1 MSVPKPTPNNL
12 TFVRFGPLS
21 VDFTKTGT
29 YDLGNIN
36 YDENTFIPTHSFI
49 VYTNALGTNGTQAI
63 VAIDNGT
70 TGENIATGT
79 LIATPVST
87 SLYNQSGNLTQQVLT
102 ASAASGNGY
111 VLGNIP
117 VANPNP
123 AVGANPGG
131 AAATQNIRV
140 NVTTAAIP
148 ALTSTN
154 RVTANNIST
163 ITVASVPTWLVAGV
177 QVKVLNILNAAYN
190 GLVTVL
196 STTSTTFSYYNPSLT
211 TDASTPDSAGRI
223 GAITG
228 DVYVVG
234 LLQ

>member
-36 YDENTFIPTHSFI
+36 YDENTFIPTASFI
-49 VYTNALGTNGTQAI
+49 VYTNALGTNGTQAV

-70 TGENIATGT
+70 TNENIATGT
-79 LIATPVST
+79 LIAAPVAT
-87 SLYNQSGNLTQQVLT
+87 SPNAIGNLSQQLLT
-102 ASAASGNGY
+102 AQAASGNGY
-111 VLGNIP
+111 VLGQVPVSTTIP
-117 VANPNP
+117 SN
-123 AVGANPGG
+123 G
-131 AAATQNIRV
+131 AAATQYLRV

-148 ALTSTN
+148 ALATTN

-163 ITVASVPTWLVAGV
+163 LTVSSVPSWLVPGV
-177 QVKVLNILNAAYN
+177 QVKVLTVGNAAYN
-190 GLVTVL
+190 GFVTVI

-211 TDASTPDSAGRI
+211 TEASTADTAGRI
-223 GAITG
+223 GALTG

>member
-12 TFVRFGPLS
+12 TLVRFGPLS

-29 YDLGNIN
+29 YNLGNIN
-36 YDENTFIPTHSFI
+36 YDENLFIPTASFV
-49 VYTNALGTNGTQAI
+49 VYTNALGTNGTQAV

-70 TGENIATGT
+70 TSENIATGT

-87 SLYNQSGNLTQQVLT
+87 SPNASGNLTQQVLT
-102 ASAASGNGY
+102 AQAVSGNGY

-123 AVGANPGG
+123 AVNANAGG
-131 AAATQNIRV
+131 AASTQNIRV

-148 ALTSTN
+148 ALASTN

-177 QVKVLNILNAAYN
+177 QVNVLSVGNVAYN
-190 GLVTVL
+190 GVVTVL
-196 STTSTTFSYYNPSLT
+196 SKTATTFSYYNPSLT
-211 TDASTPDSAGRI
+211 TEASTADTAGRI

-234 LLQ
+234 FLQ